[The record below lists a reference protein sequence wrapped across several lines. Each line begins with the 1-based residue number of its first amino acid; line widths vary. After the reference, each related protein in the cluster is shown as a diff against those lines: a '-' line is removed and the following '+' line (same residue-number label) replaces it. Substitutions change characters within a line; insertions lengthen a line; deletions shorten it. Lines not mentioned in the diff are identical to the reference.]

1 MLNHLNLEDGSDVYA
16 LSTFYNIKTL
26 GLPSYL
32 SNLISSGVHFYNTQ
46 NSEDVVTCHCRTD
59 TF

>member
-1 MLNHLNLEDGSDVYA
+1 MLNHLNLEDSSDVYA
-16 LSTFYNIKTL
+16 LFIISKLWDFH
-26 GLPSYL
+26 PL

-46 NSEDVVTCHCRTD
+46 NSEDVATCHCRTD

>member
-1 MLNHLNLEDGSDVYA
+1 MLNHLNPEDGSDVYA
-16 LSTFYNIKTL
+16 LFIISKLWDFH
-26 GLPSYL
+26 PL